1 MTIAVLFDFNGVL
14 VDDEDVHFEAFRR
27 TSRVSGVTIDHEVYR
42 RYLGFDDRGTIVALL
57 AHYVVAGD
65 VDDACA
71 ARRSREQAGATR
83 SSRAGIRGS
92 ASGRARCCRRCAP
105 RARGWRSCR
114 ARAARRSTPCST
126 RRRCATA
133 STRRGGRGRH
143 ARQARSGRLRLAR
156 ARLDAVAGAPLAAVA
171 IEDAPAGLRAARD
184 AGARCIGLATTC
196 PAAELGRRRRDR
208 AVARRRSDRRRRRAR
223 IARTRGG
230 SASAARRPPIL
241 FTPGPVR
248 VPPAVTRA
256 LVDPPCNYHR
266 QEAFCALRADI
277 EARHRRGYSGSASPP
292 PYQAAVSPRPAP
304 ARTKPACWRW
314 RAPGRAWVAANGF
327 FAARLVEQAARNGI
341 AHRVLEALPDR
352 PLDPAEID
360 RALAAAPELRWLY
373 VVSHETRAGLK
384 NPLTEIGAVARRRGV
399 AVAADVVSSAFAY
412 PIDVEAAGLD
422 LAVTSSSKAIGAVPG
437 LGIVLVRAAFLERL
451 RAARGAG
458 YYLDLVAECDKQR
471 RESQPRFAQPVA
483 LYAALAAAC
492 AHLRSVG
499 VEAHM
504 ARMQRQMQA
513 IVAHLE
519 ALGVPATLPAAYR
532 SGVAVNFRLPAWL
545 PYPTFARRVLQ
556 EGYYVLYGPPG
567 DDGQFQVSTIGDLDD
582 SHVAGL
588 QAALTRVLDADE
600 GLTALSGLHR
610 RRRDEDG
617 RGRGAGWSRSC
628 SL

>member
-1 MTIAVLFDFNGVL
+1 MIAVLFDFNGVL

-27 TSRVSGVTIDHEVYR
+27 ILEVLGVTISHEIYR

-57 AHYVVAGD
+57 AHYGRGGD
-65 VDDACA
+65 VDDGELGRLVARKQRSYA
-71 ARRSREQAGATR
+71 RLAGQHPRLGFGARALVLALRAAGARLAIVSGARRAEIDAVLDASSLRECFDAIVAAEDVTR
-83 SSRAGIRGS
+83 GKPDPEGY
-92 ASGRARCCRRCAP
+92 
-105 RARGWRSCR
+105 
-114 ARAARRSTPCST
+114 
-126 RRRCATA
+126 
-133 STRRGGRGRH
+133 
-143 ARQARSGRLRLAR
+143 RLAR
-156 ARLDAVAGAPLAAVA
+156 ARLETVAGTPLPAVA

-196 PAAELGRRRRDR
+196 PAAELDGADEIIPSLAALDAR
-208 AVARRRSDRRRRRAR
+208 AL
-223 IARTRGG
+223 IQ
-230 SASAARRPPIL
+230 AATGAAAAPALPIL

-277 EARHRRGYSGSASPP
+277 ERDILGLLGIRDPAA
-292 PYQAAVSPRPAP
+292 YQATVFTATGTGANE
-304 ARTKPACWRW
+304 ACLL
-314 RAPGRAWVAANGF
+314 ALAGTGPGLIAANGF
-327 FAARLVEQAARNGI
+327 FAVRLVEQATRNGI
-341 AHRVLEALPDR
+341 AHRVLEAPPDR

-451 RAARGAG
+451 RAARGGG
-458 YYLDLVAECDKQR
+458 YYLDLVAECDRQR

-504 ARMQRQMQA
+504 ARMQRQMQL

-545 PYPTFARRVLQ
+545 PYPAFARRMLQ
-556 EGYYVLYGPPG
+556 EGYYLLYGPPG
-567 DDGQFQVSTIGDLDD
+567 DDGQCQVSTIGDLDD
-582 SHVAGL
+582 THVAGL
-588 QAALTRVLDADE
+588 QAALTRVL
-600 GLTALSGLHR
+600 TATTTK
-610 RRRDEDG
+610 
-617 RGRGAGWSRSC
+617 A
-628 SL
+628 

>member
-1 MTIAVLFDFNGVL
+1 MIAVLFDFNGVL
-14 VDDEDVHFEAFRR
+14 VDDEDVHFEAFRLLLE
-27 TSRVSGVTIDHEVYR
+27 VLGITISHEVYR

-57 AHYVVAGD
+57 AHHGRGGD
-65 VDDACA
+65 VDDDELERLVARKQRSYA
-71 ARRSREQAGATR
+71 RLAGQYPRLGFGARKLVLALRAAGARLAIVSGARRAEIDAVLDASSLRDCFDAIVAAEDVTR
-83 SSRAGIRGS
+83 GKPDPQGY
-92 ASGRARCCRRCAP
+92 
-105 RARGWRSCR
+105 
-114 ARAARRSTPCST
+114 
-126 RRRCATA
+126 
-133 STRRGGRGRH
+133 
-143 ARQARSGRLRLAR
+143 RLAR
-156 ARLDAVAGAPLAAVA
+156 AQLNAIAGRPLPAVA
-171 IEDAPAGLRAARD
+171 IEDAPAGLRAARG

-196 PAAELGRRRRDR
+196 PAAELDGADEIVPSLAALDAR
-208 AVARRRSDRRRRRAR
+208 AL
-223 IARTRGG
+223 IQ
-230 SASAARRPPIL
+230 SAVGPGAGASTLPIL

-248 VPPAVTRA
+248 VPLAVTRA

-277 EARHRRGYSGSASPP
+277 ERDVVGLLGIRDPAA
-292 PYQAAVSPRPAP
+292 YQAAVFTATGTG
-304 ARTKPACWRW
+304 ANEACLL
-314 RAPGRAWVAANGF
+314 ALAGTGPGLIAANGF

-341 AHRVLEALPDR
+341 AHRVLEAPPDR

-412 PIDVEAAGLD
+412 PIDIEAAGLD

-492 AHLRSVG
+492 AHLRSIG

-504 ARMQRQMQA
+504 ARMQRQMHA

-519 ALGVPATLPAAYR
+519 ALGAPATLPAAYR

-545 PYPTFARRVLQ
+545 PYPAFARRMLQ
-556 EGYYVLYGPPG
+556 EGYYLLYGPPG

-582 SHVAGL
+582 THVAGL
-588 QAALTRVLDADE
+588 QAALTRVLTPA
-600 GLTALSGLHR
+600 TTKA
-610 RRRDEDG
+610 
-617 RGRGAGWSRSC
+617 
-628 SL
+628 